1 MVGNIGHKDVP
12 RIQLVVGRSAHLIK
26 IFRLNIFKSECSE
39 KQAGEC
45 YGTWRQPIPNML
57 HSGKKKKNK
66 KKRRAHW
73 LYFPNICFLN
83 KFFWCTFV
91 WLKHFDHVK
100 VEQRNQSDLPECYVT
115 NGPVCCQSLGSQ
127 ICPFSHAN
135 FTAPTDCNRV
145 RKGFIK
151 TRRS

>member
-57 HSGKKKKNK
+57 HSGKKKIK
-66 KKRRAHW
+66 KKEEHIG
-73 LYFPNICFLN
+73 Y
-83 KFFWCTFV
+83 T
-91 WLKHFDHVK
+91 
-100 VEQRNQSDLPECYVT
+100 
-115 NGPVCCQSLGSQ
+115 SQ
-127 ICPFSHAN
+127 IFVSSIN
-135 FTAPTDCNRV
+135 FFGVPLY
-145 RKGFIK
+145 G
-151 TRRS
+151 

>member
-57 HSGKKKKNK
+57 KKEE
-66 KKRRAHW
+66 HIG
-73 LYFPNICFLN
+73 Y
-83 KFFWCTFV
+83 T
-91 WLKHFDHVK
+91 
-100 VEQRNQSDLPECYVT
+100 
-115 NGPVCCQSLGSQ
+115 SQ
-127 ICPFSHAN
+127 IFVSSIN
-135 FTAPTDCNRV
+135 FFGVPLY
-145 RKGFIK
+145 G
-151 TRRS
+151 